1 MFYWNG
7 GRVTL
12 YNEWCSETCNEGV
25 IMPQALE
32 QRRSSAAE
40 RQAAADLRT
49 PQQQLARL
57 DHMYGK
63 GQGAAKERAKLAEKI
78 AKAKAKPVETT
89 EPAEHVAEAKDE
101 KKARKRRQKA
111 KE

>member
-1 MFYWNG
+1 
-7 GRVTL
+7 
-12 YNEWCSETCNEGV
+12 
-25 IMPQALE
+25 MPQALE

>member
-1 MFYWNG
+1 
-7 GRVTL
+7 
-12 YNEWCSETCNEGV
+12 
-25 IMPQALE
+25 MPQTLE
-32 QRRSSAAE
+32 QRRKTAAE

-78 AKAKAKPVETT
+78 AKAKTKPVESAEST
-89 EPAEHVAEAKDE
+89 EHVAETKDE
-101 KKARKRRQKA
+101 KKTRKRRQKA